1 MRVFSRRVQIH
12 APCATVRDVAG
23 RKQNGMEEGKELFK
37 TGGLA
42 KVARPS
48 SIRGVKE
55 RLLADYRQDHKGI
68 LERLERTAAGY
79 NTDQLLTLIVEDMLY
94 SSEDLQATL
103 LMLENE
109 GSLKD
114 NASLTITRANLL
126 RLVAD
131 IVAKKKELAQKSGE
145 VDLNAPAFMLFQK
158 LCFERL
164 TEAMESLKLDQET
177 RGLLLSDWGARMKD
191 WDKDLRRM
199 LKELDE

>member
-1 MRVFSRRVQIH
+1 MPSELVK
-12 APCATVRDVAG
+12 AG
-23 RKQNGMEEGKELFK
+23 GREP
-37 TGGLA
+37 
-42 KVARPS
+42 ARLN

-55 RLLADYRQDHKGI
+55 RLLADYRLDHQGI
-68 LERLERTAAGY
+68 LEKLERTAAGY
-79 NTDQLLTLIVEDMLY
+79 NTDQLLTLIIEDVLN
-94 SSEDLQATL
+94 SSEDLQGTL

-114 NASLTITRANLL
+114 NANLTVTRANLL
-126 RLVAD
+126 RLAAD
-131 IVAKKKELAQKSGE
+131 IAARKKELAQKSGE

-164 TEAMESLKLDQET
+164 TEAMESLKIDQET
-177 RGLLLSDWGARMKD
+177 RNLLLSDWGGRMKD